1 MSDSY
6 LDLVPLMIRY
16 ESQMAIIIIMCAV
29 AAFISIRLWRRM
41 PQFRSVAALLSRV
54 AVPLYIA
61 PLNPLLA
68 LVAAPT
74 GFLPIPRRIPRPMLL
89 TVLLAAGLR
98 VPYLFE
104 NLWYDETFSARMA
117 QMDWSEFWTATA
129 RDIHPP
135 LHNLMLMFWAQLG
148 GSSAVWLRLPE
159 LGFGLLS
166 IVLMYKV
173 ARSLR
178 LDNRVA
184 LIAALVMAIMPSAVY
199 YAVELRA
206 YALMSCLLLGALLA
220 VLHNRS
226 FWFLVLCPLMY
237 LTHHYGLIYCAVIGL
252 SGFLYWRNRDW
263 FISSACL
270 AIGMVF
276 WLPFVFGQ
284 SGVVSDGFWIY
295 NSPGNVIRSFVD
307 MLTKASGQYAAITA
321 PAAVLLVVSLYSARH
336 WILSRPG
343 LLWSS
348 LVFGVPA
355 LAMAIS
361 YLYLPIFVSRYLYP
375 SMILLAIPIAIA
387 VSKSQLLGRAALA
400 IGIVGI
406 GVLAVQPRTPF
417 SQLAAQYCPQAT
429 AFYHLNLE
437 AAFTLSYAVPN
448 AQHLVRPDARDQ
460 GAGLDPDD
468 VPIFGFDTG
477 DIDALRGQSV
487 CVMYIDS
494 ALTLDAEKW
503 AIRWLERRYPHTV
516 GSYEDR
522 GFNYVFYQLEV
533 Q

>member
-16 ESQMAIIIIMCAV
+16 ESQMAIIILMCAV
-29 AAFISIRLWRRM
+29 AAFISIQLWRRM
-41 PQFRSVAALLSRV
+41 PQFRSIAALVSRV

-61 PLNPLLA
+61 PLNPVLALLA
-68 LVAAPT
+68 SPT
-74 GFLPIPRRIPRPMLL
+74 GFLPIPRKIPRPLL
-89 TVLLAAGLR
+89 LIVLLAAGVR
-98 VPYLFE
+98 IPQLFQ

-117 QMDWSEFWTATA
+117 QMDWPQFWAATA

-135 LHNLMLMFWAQLG
+135 LHNLMLMFWAQIG
-148 GSSAVWLRLPE
+148 GSSAAWLRLPE

-173 ARSLR
+173 ARALR

-184 LIAALVMAIMPSAVY
+184 LIAALIMAIMPSAVY

-226 FWFLVLCPLMY
+226 FWFLAMCPLMY
-237 LTHHYGLIYCAVIGL
+237 LTHHYGLFYSAVFGL
-252 SGFLYWRNRDW
+252 AGFLYWRNREW
-263 FISSACL
+263 FITSACL
-270 AIGMVF
+270 AVGMLL
-276 WLPFVFGQ
+276 WLPFVFAQ

-307 MLTKASGQYAAITA
+307 MLTKASGNYAALTA
-321 PAAVLLVVSLYSARH
+321 PAAVLLFVSLYSARR
-336 WILSRPG
+336 WILSRHG

-348 LVFGVPA
+348 LVFGVPFV
-355 LAMAIS
+355 AMLVS
-361 YLYLPIFVSRYLYP
+361 YLYLPVFVSRYLYP

-387 VSKSQLLGRAALA
+387 ISKSQLLGRAGLALA
-400 IGIVGI
+400 IVGI
-406 GVLAVQPRTPF
+406 GVLNVQPRTPF
-417 SQLAAQYCPQAT
+417 RQLAAQYCPQAT

-468 VPIFGFDTG
+468 VPIFGFETG
-477 DIDALRGQSV
+477 DIEALRGQSV

-494 ALTLDAEKW
+494 ALTLAAEKS
-503 AIRWLERRYPHTV
+503 AIRWLERRYPNST

-522 GFNYVFYQLEV
+522 GFNYVFYQFAV